1 MARKKLLLVVGAVV
15 VQAGV
20 AWAVV
25 TFAVAPKMRGEPFP
39 WQKSKEESAEAHASD
54 ERELG
59 ALLPIEEVVVNVAGT
74 KGRRFCRASITL
86 EMEGKAEAGGGGHGG
101 GAAETQWMPVYRGTI
116 LELLS
121 TKDMDQL
128 TAPAARDTLKLEI
141 LEALN
146 AEATGV
152 KFRDM
157 FFTEFLVQ

>member
-1 MARKKLLLVVGAVV
+1 MARKKLLLIGGAVV
-15 VQAGV
+15 VQAGI

-25 TFAVAPKMRGEPFP
+25 SFVVAPKMRGEPFP
-39 WQKSKEESAEAHASD
+39 WQKSTDASAEEHAGD

-86 EMEGKAEAGGGGHGG
+86 EMEGPAEGGGGHGG
-101 GAAETQWMPVYRGTI
+101 GAAETHWMPVYRGKI

-141 LEALN
+141 LDALN